1 MKSTKKQQ
9 PSKGKKTVAGGK
21 KAASTSTKKDNNNNA
36 TTVTNNIQKLGGIDP
51 FNTLVSVLFDA
62 NDINKYRS
70 TIVPNYIE
78 RHERSTNDPYPFA
91 SINDGAPVPE
101 KPIIGLVN
109 LSISATK
116 KFTLPLAPSGV
127 GNEKVPVDPWHISGI
142 TNLIMASHGYGTTPS
157 ELNRFLID
165 NDILPRYSGTGNDRR
180 HEKFRNFLIK
190 GPSFLT
196 GGDVINVDGMLADDP
211 VTQFINT
218 KFYVPLV
225 KYLEKAIN
233 ELGEGSKLKKDC
245 LESKYYC
252 LMLCLCYQQYILLY
266 RFSNTIIRTLFI
278 IYY

>member
-9 PSKGKKTVAGGK
+9 PSKGKKTVAGK

-51 FNTLVSVLFDA
+51 FNTLVSILFDA

-109 LSISATK
+109 LSISPTK
-116 KFTLPLAPSGV
+116 NFTLPLAPSGV
-127 GNEKVPVDPWHISGI
+127 GDEKVPVDPWHISGI
-142 TNLIMASHGYGTTPS
+142 TNLIMASHGYGTTKS
-157 ELNRFLID
+157 ELFRFLFD
-165 NDILPRYSGTGNDRR
+165 NDILPQQPGTGNDRR
-180 HEKFRNFLIK
+180 YEGFKRFLQS
-190 GPSFLT
+190 GSFLT
-196 GGDVINVDGMLADDP
+196 GGDVIDAGGRLADDP

-225 KYLEKAIN
+225 KYLEKTIN
-233 ELGEGSKLKKDC
+233 EMDTSKSKLKTDC
-245 LESKYYC
+245 MKSKYY
-252 LMLCLCYQQYILLY
+252 
-266 RFSNTIIRTLFI
+266 
-278 IYY
+278 